1 MVFKPQTFHEIPP
14 QVEIDDP
21 TDAVLEADVAAALG
35 RAGLVDASRVIV
47 TTTGAVVTLSP
58 DFAACYVAREAE
70 DGRWEWAISHD
81 RETVVECALQ
91 LIARMEPLS

>member
-47 TTTGAVVTLSP
+47 TTTGAVVTLDGFVGSL
-58 DFAACYVAREAE
+58 FEVGTAGEIAARVEGVKDVDNRLQVQS
-70 DGRWEWAISHD
+70 AI
-81 RETVVECALQ
+81 V
-91 LIARMEPLS
+91 

>member
-47 TTTGAVVTLSP
+47 TTMGAVVTLDGFVGSL
-58 DFAACYVAREAE
+58 FEVETAGEIAAR
-70 DGRWEWAISHD
+70 
-81 RETVVECALQ
+81 VEGVKDVDNRLQ
-91 LIARMEPLS
+91 VQSVIV